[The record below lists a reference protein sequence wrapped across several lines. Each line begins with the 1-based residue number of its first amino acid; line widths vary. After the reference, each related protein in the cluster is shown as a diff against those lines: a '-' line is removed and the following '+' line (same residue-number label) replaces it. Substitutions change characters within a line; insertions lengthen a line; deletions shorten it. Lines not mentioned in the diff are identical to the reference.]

1 MIRFEKVSIDFNN
14 KRIISNFNL
23 VINKGEKVLFRAP
36 SGKGKSSLLKAVLGF
51 TPLSE
56 GIIFIDE
63 EPITEKTA
71 FDLRNKVAYVSQ
83 DVDLRPIVVSDYIT
97 EIYNY
102 KYNKHLLYDQ
112 SQIEA
117 LFNYFELELSLQDK
131 NVKDLSGGERQ
142 RLGIIIAFLL
152 NREILLLDEVTSGLD
167 VDLKQK
173 VLEYIKKIS
182 VTAIIISHDEI
193 WMDDQIKVVSW

>member
-1 MIRFEKVSIDFNN
+1 
-14 KRIISNFNL
+14 
-23 VINKGEKVLFRAP
+23 
-36 SGKGKSSLLKAVLGF
+36 
-51 TPLSE
+51 
-56 GIIFIDE
+56 
-63 EPITEKTA
+63 
-71 FDLRNKVAYVSQ
+71 LRNKVAYVSQ